1 MSIHLTLAQEHN
13 NVNTSFTQA
22 CVTPCRFA
30 KKCNNWFFVNHQRDI
45 ITMTEAHV
53 LFAGPAPEAAPAD
66 VDPRTAYLAAV
77 TMSDAEWDAHQE
89 SRYPGTQEMI
99 DTRRGLLA
107 EVKEFAA
114 PETPLAALFEHLD
127 PAVAEIQD
135 PIQRLGAYEG
145 LCEEHFDFRKGRERQ
160 EVGAKLKQT
169 REEVGAELW
178 DRTFEAAA
186 AEGMVDNTELP
197 DGDEVKA
204 MGILGGT
211 KNAIENRAKYG
222 LEQIDQH
229 GATVESFDFLVAE
242 GNETAWA
249 LNAAKEQLG
258 AKTDE
263 EDIVGVEKTEKGIV
277 TTLQPVEIAGRMVPV
292 RIMTAAAREGR
303 NRATTLETMALWG
316 EVSGATPDDRMVA
329 VTTGMYVGFQ
339 RANAKEVLTWA
350 NGSQVDVIGHSA
362 EWAGMDRFSNQL
374 AQELK
379 ATVDSRYRL
388 YQKMIDTGLVA
399 AE

>member
-1 MSIHLTLAQEHN
+1 MPESHLPHGTL
-13 NVNTSFTQA
+13 
-22 CVTPCRFA
+22 TPESG
-30 KKCNNWFFVNHQRDI
+30 VPVQ
-45 ITMTEAHV
+45 
-53 LFAGPAPEAAPAD
+53 PPEAAASFEPRPAGES
-66 VDPRTAYLAAV
+66 AYLGAV
-77 TMSDAEWDAHQE
+77 SMSDAEWDAYQE
-89 SRYPGTQEMI
+89 ARYPGTQEII

-127 PAVAEIQD
+127 PKVAEIED
-135 PIQRLGAYEG
+135 PIERLNAYEK
-145 LCEEHFDFRKGRERQ
+145 LCEDNFDFRKGRERQ
-160 EVGAKLKQT
+160 EVGAKLKET
-169 REEVGAELW
+169 REEVGEELW
-178 DRTFEAAA
+178 DRTFAASA

-197 DGDEVKA
+197 DGDDVKG
-204 MGILGGT
+204 MGVLGGT
-211 KNAIENRAKYG
+211 KNAIENRTKYA
-222 LEQIDQH
+222 LEQVDQH
-229 GATVESFDFLVAE
+229 GATVGSFDFLVAE

-249 LNAAKEQLG
+249 LNAAQEQLG
-258 AKTDE
+258 AKVSE
-263 EDIVGVEKTEKGIV
+263 EEIVSVDKTEKGIV

-303 NRATTLETMALWG
+303 DRATTLETMALWG

-339 RANAKEVLTWA
+339 NANAKEVLTWA
-350 NGSQVDVIGHSA
+350 NGSRVDVIGHSA
-362 EWAGMDRFSNQL
+362 EWAGMERFSNQL

-388 YQKMIDTGLVA
+388 YQKMVDTGLVA

>member
-1 MSIHLTLAQEHN
+1 
-13 NVNTSFTQA
+13 
-22 CVTPCRFA
+22 
-30 KKCNNWFFVNHQRDI
+30 
-45 ITMTEAHV
+45 
-53 LFAGPAPEAAPAD
+53 
-66 VDPRTAYLAAV
+66 
-77 TMSDAEWDAHQE
+77 
-89 SRYPGTQEMI
+89 
-99 DTRRGLLA
+99 
-107 EVKEFAA
+107 
-114 PETPLAALFEHLD
+114 
-127 PAVAEIQD
+127 
-135 PIQRLGAYEG
+135 
-145 LCEEHFDFRKGRERQ
+145 
-160 EVGAKLKQT
+160 
-169 REEVGAELW
+169 
-178 DRTFEAAA
+178 
-186 AEGMVDNTELP
+186 
-197 DGDEVKA
+197 
-204 MGILGGT
+204 
-211 KNAIENRAKYG
+211 
-222 LEQIDQH
+222 
-229 GATVESFDFLVAE
+229 
-242 GNETAWA
+242 
-249 LNAAKEQLG
+249 
-258 AKTDE
+258 
-263 EDIVGVEKTEKGIV
+263 V